1 MGRLHRLRRRL
12 LGLGWPS
19 RPAPVQPRNPLPG
32 LAASRNASGDH
43 ACRDS
48 RPRATVLRID
58 LPSLA
63 LVGLALLISA
73 GILLWVCV
81 SPSLAVPPTTTTE
94 ITLPQQVETQVDALT
109 AEAQAVQADIE
120 ALNEQLSE
128 NSEAYNQS
136 LADLESANERL
147 LQLRRDVAAAQ
158 ADKKYREDRL
168 AERIRTVYK
177 SGGRDQLLQL
187 LLLADGMQD
196 LYNRVRLVSTLA
208 DRDRDLVTNLKESSA
223 RLDLLLDA
231 ATNQKREQLRLQ
243 RELVQRKAQIEATAA
258 QREQTLAGLDTRVRA
273 IIEQERQRQKEEQE
287 RIRRELE
294 ARLQAALLAARNH
307 VLNDGKVYGGQL
319 PHTDD
324 EILSQVL
331 ETAVSYM
338 GIPYVWGGSRPSRGL
353 DCSGFVRYVFKQHG
367 VRLPHYSG
375 YMAQMGIPVTRAE
388 IQPGDVVAFGYPV
401 HHVGIYIGDGLF
413 IHTPGDYVKIQ
424 KLSSRS
430 NLSAIRRFSLQLR
443 TGDPLVE

>member
-32 LAASRNASGDH
+32 LAANRN
-43 ACRDS
+43 ACRDA
-48 RPRATVLRID
+48 RPRATVVRID
-58 LPSLA
+58 LPALA
-63 LVGLALLISA
+63 LIGFALLISA
-73 GILLWVCV
+73 GILLWVAV

-94 ITLPQQVETQVDALT
+94 ITLTEQVKTQVDALT
-109 AEAQAVQADIE
+109 AQAQAIQADVE

-128 NSEAYNQS
+128 NSEAYNQC

-147 LQLRRDVAAAQ
+147 LQLRRDVADAQ
-158 ADKKYREDRL
+158 VDKKYREDRF
-168 AERIRTVYK
+168 AERIRTIYK
-177 SGGRDQLLQL
+177 SGGRDQLLQM
-187 LLLADGMQD
+187 LLLADGMED
-196 LYNRVRLVSTLA
+196 LYKRVRLVATLA
-208 DRDRDLVTNLKESSA
+208 DRDRDLVNNLKESST
-223 RLDLLLDA
+223 RLDLLLEA
-231 ATNQKREQLRLQ
+231 AANQKREQLRLQ
-243 RELVQRKAQIEATAA
+243 RELIERKATIEATVA
-258 QREQTLAGLDTRVRA
+258 QREQTLAGLDSRVRA
-273 IIEQERQRQKEEQE
+273 VIEQERQRQKEEQE

-307 VLNDGKVYGGQL
+307 VLNDGKVYAGKL

-338 GIPYVWGGSRPSRGL
+338 GIPYVWGGSRPSSGL

-375 YMAQMGIPVTRAE
+375 YMAQMGIPVTLAE

-424 KLSSRS
+424 RLSSRK
-430 NLSAIRRFSLQLR
+430 NLSAIRRFTLQMR